1 MLHSCDVQNCE
12 DTPLTMVEKGEIQKK
27 ERKYYEAGTP
37 NDVSYKGNAH
47 ITGIAIHYFPK
58 DLAVW
63 TKWTRFD
70 RRHRGDLLFNV
81 VGLMLRSGFEDACY
95 ERIPPVKSREDN
107 Q

>member
-1 MLHSCDVQNCE
+1 
-12 DTPLTMVEKGEIQKK
+12 MVEKGEIQKK
-27 ERKYYEAGTP
+27 ERKYYEAGAP

-58 DLAVW
+58 DFAVW
-63 TKWTRFD
+63 KKWTRFD

-95 ERIPPVKSREDN
+95 ERIPLVKSKEDN